1 MQVSLIT
8 RLTVLAL
15 TLVSALLG
23 TPAQASDRPSFIRDA
38 EIENIIRMWATPLFQ
53 AAGLDPSAVRIHL
66 VKDSSL
72 NAFVA
77 GGLNL
82 FLNTGLLIRT
92 EHAGQVIGVIA
103 HETGHISGGHLAR
116 MDEAM
121 RNASAEA
128 IIAMVLAGAA
138 AAASGRA
145 DVGSAILMGGSSV
158 ASRSFLAYTRTQ
170 ESAADQA
177 AIGLLEAIGQSSK
190 GLLEFMEVL
199 GDQELLVAER
209 QDPYVRT
216 HPITRDRIAFLR
228 NNLEQS
234 TLIEA
239 KLPPEYTEMHRRMRA
254 KLFAFI
260 EPPSRTFLQYR
271 EEDASLEARYARAI
285 AYYRKPDLR
294 RALPLIERL
303 IVERPSDPYF
313 RELKGQVLF
322 ENGRPEEALPAY
334 REAVRLLPNSA
345 LMRVSLAQVQIE
357 LQDEA
362 LLEDAIGNLNFALS
376 EEEAAPFTWR
386 LMAVAQGRRGNE
398 GEAAFAMSEYAL
410 LGGNVAEAIYYAEKA
425 ERLLRRGSPTW
436 VRVQDVKAQALHLRE
451 ERRGR

>member
-1 MQVSLIT
+1 MIT
-8 RLTVLAL
+8 RISVLAL
-15 TLVSALLG
+15 MLVSALLG
-23 TPAQASDRPSFIRDA
+23 APARAADRPSFIRDA
-38 EIENIIRMWATPLFQ
+38 EIEATIRTWATPLFQ
-53 AAGLDPSAVRIHL
+53 AAGLDPGAVRIHL

-82 FLNTGLLIRT
+82 FLNTGLLVRT

-103 HETGHISGGHLAR
+103 HETGHIAGGHLAR

-158 ASRSFLAYTRTQ
+158 AERSFLGYTRTQ

-177 AIGLLEAIGQSSK
+177 AIGLLEAIGESPK

-216 HPITRDRIAFLR
+216 HPITRDRVAFLR
-228 NNLEQS
+228 NTFEHSKLTSAQ
-234 TLIEA
+234 
-239 KLPPEYTEMHRRMRA
+239 LPPEYTEMHRRMQA

-260 EPPSRTFLQYR
+260 EPPPRTFLRYR

-285 AYYRKPDLR
+285 AYYRKPDLG
-294 RALPLIERL
+294 RALPLIDRL
-303 IVERPSDPYF
+303 IAERPKDPYF
-313 RELKGQVLF
+313 HELKGQVLF
-322 ENGRPEEALPAY
+322 ENGRAKDALPAY
-334 REAVRLLPNSA
+334 REAVRLLPSSM

-357 LQDEA
+357 LHDDS
-362 LLEDAIGNLNFALS
+362 LLDDAIGHLGYALGQ
-376 EEEAAPFTWR
+376 EEANPFAWR

-398 GEAAFAMSEYAL
+398 GEAAVAMSEYAL
-410 LGGNVAEAIYYAEKA
+410 LGGNVAEAIHHAEKA
-425 ERLLRRGSPTW
+425 ERLVRRGSPSW
-436 VRVQDVKAQALHLRE
+436 LRVQDVKTQALHLRE
-451 ERRGR
+451 ERRAR